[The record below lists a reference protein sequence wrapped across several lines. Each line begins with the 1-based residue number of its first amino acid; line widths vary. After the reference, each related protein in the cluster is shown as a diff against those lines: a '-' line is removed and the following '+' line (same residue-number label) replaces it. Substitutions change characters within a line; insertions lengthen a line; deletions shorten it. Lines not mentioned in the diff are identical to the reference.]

1 MSSPKGLHKWF
12 KPAVP
17 KATWSSLR
25 AISEVAALFESKQKA
40 SQFKLWKPLLTTEFH
55 YVAMR
60 LQAATSMDEN

>member
-40 SQFKLWKPLLTTEFH
+40 SQFKL
-55 YVAMR
+55 
-60 LQAATSMDEN
+60 